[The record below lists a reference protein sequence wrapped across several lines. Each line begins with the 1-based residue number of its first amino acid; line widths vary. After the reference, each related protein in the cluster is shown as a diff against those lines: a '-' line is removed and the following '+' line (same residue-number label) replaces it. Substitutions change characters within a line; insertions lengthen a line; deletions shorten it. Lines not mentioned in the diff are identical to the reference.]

1 MSDHSVI
8 ALGEATPTRRRIP
21 GAVRRGLIEAG
32 VALARAGGPDAV
44 VLREAVR
51 RVGVA
56 PNAAYRHFADRD
68 ALLNAVCVAAMRE
81 MADCME
87 AEIAR
92 VAAPYGTREGATGTR
107 EGATARLIAVGAAYL
122 DFALAEPGLFATA
135 FAVPRHLEYAT
146 SDDAAGAG
154 GRTPLQL
161 LQEVLDE
168 LVGAGLLPP
177 ERRPGAEYTAW
188 ASVHGMATLVSQGPL
203 RQLPQEAIRH
213 LRDQLL
219 AFIVRG
225 L

>member
-1 MSDHSVI
+1 MT
-8 ALGEATPTRRRIP
+8 APAEATLTRRRIP

-81 MADCME
+81 MAGCME

-92 VAAPYGTREGATGTR
+92 VTAPHGTR

-161 LQEVLDE
+161 LQAVLDE
-168 LVGAGLLPP
+168 LVGAGVLPP
-177 ERRPGAEYTAW
+177 ARRPGAEYTAW
-188 ASVHGMATLVSQGPL
+188 ASVHGMATLVSGGPL
-203 RQLPQEAIRH
+203 RQLPPEAVRH

>member
-1 MSDHSVI
+1 MSDD
-8 ALGEATPTRRRIP
+8 GETVPREVTPTRRRIP
-21 GAVRRGLIEAG
+21 GAVRRGLLEAG
-32 VALARAGGPDAV
+32 VALARTGGPDAV

-81 MADCME
+81 MAKRME
-87 AEIAR
+87 AEIAH
-92 VAAPYGTREGATGTR
+92 VAAPYGGR
-107 EGATARLIAVGAAYL
+107 EGATARLIAVGTAYL
-122 DFALAEPGLFATA
+122 DFATSEPGLFETA

-146 SDDAAGAG
+146 SDDVAGAG

-161 LQEVLDE
+161 LQGVLDE
-168 LVGAGLLPP
+168 LVETGGLPL
-177 ERRPGAEYTAW
+177 ERRPGAEYVAW
-188 ASVHGMATLVSQGPL
+188 ASVHGMATLISQGPL
-203 RQLPQEAIRH
+203 RELPQEAKNN

-219 AFIVRG
+219 AFVARG